1 MPQWR
6 LDSHV
11 VNVVNLNFGET
22 NPCVFVVLLFIA
34 LLVSFMFW
42 LIYSVGSVSVCRN
55 FVDLAKKL
63 H

>member
-1 MPQWR
+1 M
-6 LDSHV
+6 